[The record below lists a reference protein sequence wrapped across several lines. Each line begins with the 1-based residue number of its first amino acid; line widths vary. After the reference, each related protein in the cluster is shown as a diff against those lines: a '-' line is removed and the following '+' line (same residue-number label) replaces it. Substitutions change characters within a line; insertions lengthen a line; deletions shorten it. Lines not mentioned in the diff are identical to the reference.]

1 MMLSIICSTPFLLSS
16 QTIRASESTTPLEP
30 STKGFRIT
38 EPTPEML
45 KMSPAEL
52 FKIVDLDGSG
62 EISYEETAEALEQ
75 SPKHGPRK
83 FAKSDRDKSGGL
95 NLKEFEHRLTIT
107 EWWKLS
113 RQTPK
118 AMFKAADIDANGT
131 LSKEEFAIF
140 QGKEAHL
147 NTFFKRADTNASGD
161 LDFNE
166 ASTHLDQEIY
176 PSKKPKNIKK
186 ANREANTEEETA
198 Q

>member
-1 MMLSIICSTPFLLSS
+1 
-16 QTIRASESTTPLEP
+16 
-30 STKGFRIT
+30 
-38 EPTPEML
+38 ML

-52 FKIVDLDGSG
+52 FKLVDLDGNG

-75 SPKHGPRK
+75 SPKHGSRK
-83 FAKSDRDKSGGL
+83 FAKSDKDKSGGL
-95 NLKEFEHRLTIT
+95 NLTEFEFRLSIT

-113 RQTPK
+113 RQTPE
-118 AMFKAADIDANGT
+118 AMFKAADIDHNGS

-147 NTFFKRADTNASGD
+147 DTFFKRADQNSSGD
-161 LDFNE
+161 LDLNE
-166 ASTHLDQEIY
+166 ASTHIEQEIY

-186 ANREANTEEETA
+186 VSRDAKDGEGTG